1 MSDSYLNFVT
11 GHHKLY
17 NRYYEDWRLGINSY
31 WGGTE
36 YKRAKYLRAYAVD
49 MATQGET
56 INTYTVTGDGAVV
69 AKHQARMQIGTSTYD
84 TDKDTDLLMSNYYGE
99 KLDNVP
105 LFNYVKL
112 IASEYNAIL
121 FRNPPQRELP
131 MTDTDVQQFVKDVDG
146 EGNDINEFMSQ
157 VDVMT
162 TVYGVCH
169 VLCIKPV
176 SSDYAKFKLYSPLDI
191 TNWEHRYTED
201 GSLELERVVL
211 MIEHNEHHS
220 VYRVITRDS
229 IDTVFVGEDDD
240 YEPPLMAQDMS
251 QVDEN
256 AYMFSQPN
264 ELGYIPLKTVYQN
277 QKVYPMVGST
287 PVQDIAQ
294 IQRSVYGYS
303 AEIYSAI
310 TYGTHPTLVIDENT
324 DQLNDGQV
332 GAEPGSVVRV
342 QSSLTGESNYTYE
355 FVSPPLNAV
364 SEIRE
369 LIDHSIEKLSQIA
382 MLRSEDLIR
391 SSRSGAQIE
400 QFDDKLSA
408 VIRKKATN
416 MENAEFGLWDMWF
429 DWQGSDLPD
438 DITITYNRQ
447 YNKRAIEQEVNDLS
461 LLMKAITEYR
471 DTIMEPTGSD
481 VIATESS
488 GCPPATQD
496 VIQNTSN
503 RDAAIQQAEVQYGP
517 LNVNV
522 PGDFWQ
528 ELADHWDTTQEA
540 ALQSRCANCAAFD
553 ISQRMKSCM
562 PGDLSDA
569 DGELGYCWMHH
580 FKCHSARSCRTWAAG
595 GPITQD
601 EVSADWAG
609 RAGQLGDT
617 IASPAAEL
625 SKDQEFLENAR
636 DRLRQRLD
644 GLMQIASN
652 DLGH

>member
-1 MSDSYLNFVT
+1 MSDSYLDFVT

-36 YKRAKYLRAYAVD
+36 YKHAKYLRAYAVD
-49 MATQGET
+49 MAMPGET
-56 INTYTVTGDGAVV
+56 INTYTTTGDGAVV
-69 AKHQARMQIGTSTYD
+69 AKHQARLQIGTSTYD

-112 IASEYNAIL
+112 IAAEYNAIL
-121 FRNPPQRELP
+121 FRNAPQRDLP
-131 MTDTDVQQFVKDVDG
+131 MEDQDISLFLKDVDG

-157 VDVMT
+157 VDIMT

-169 VLCIKPV
+169 VLCMKPQG
-176 SSDYAKFKLYSPLDI
+176 SAYPKFKLFSPLDI
-191 TNWEHRYTED
+191 TNWQHRYRED
-201 GSLELERVVL
+201 GSLELERVSML
-211 MIEHNEHHS
+211 IEHNEQHS
-220 VYRVITRDS
+220 VYQVLSNDS
-229 IDTVFVGEDDD
+229 IDIVFVGEDED
-240 YEPPLMAQDMS
+240 YEPPTMEGDVA
-251 QVDEN
+251 QVDDRV
-256 AYMFSQPN
+256 YMFSQPN
-264 ELGYIPLKTVYQN
+264 ELGYIPLKTIYQN
-277 QKVYPMVGST
+277 QRVYPMVGST
-287 PVQDIAQ
+287 PIQDIAQ

-355 FVSPPLNAV
+355 FISPPLNAV

-369 LIDHSIEKLSQIA
+369 LIDHSIEKLSQVA
-382 MLRSEDLIR
+382 MLRTEDLIR

-400 QFDDKLSA
+400 QYDDKLSA

-416 MENAEFGLWDMWF
+416 MENAEYGLWDMWF
-429 DWQGSDLPD
+429 DWQGSDMPEDLS
-438 DITITYNRQ
+438 ITYNRQ
-447 YNKRAIEQEVNDLS
+447 YNKRAIEQEVGDLS
-461 LLMKAITEYR
+461 LLMKAISEYR
-471 DTIMEPTGSD
+471 ETMMEPGEGD
-481 VIATESS
+481 VIATEGDS
-488 GCPPATQD
+488 CPPATQN
-496 VIQNTSN
+496 VVMNTQN
-503 RDAAIQQAEVQYGP
+503 RDAAIQQPEVQYGP
-517 LNVNV
+517 LNVDV

-528 ELADHWDTTQEA
+528 QLADHWGTTEEA
-540 ALQSRCANCAAFD
+540 AKQSMCANCAAFD
-553 ISQRMKSCM
+553 ISERMKGCM
-562 PGDLSDA
+562 PGETSDE

-595 GPITQD
+595 GPITDDQVSQD
-601 EVSADWAG
+601 WQQRS
-609 RAGQLGDT
+609 GQGSHTED
-617 IASPAAEL
+617 AQVDR
-625 SKDQEFLENAR
+625 DQEFLENAR
-636 DRLRQRLD
+636 HRLRQRLD

-652 DLGH
+652 DLGY